1 MIKRKNKKSGNMN
14 FKEYSRSLRKWFGGK
29 GIMIYKNHIKR
40 SLDFLVGV
48 LILVL
53 LWWLMIIVAIIILCT
68 DGRPVLFK
76 QERIGQFGKPFSIY
90 KFRTMVRNAES
101 IGARSTSQN
110 DPRITSIGR
119 FLRKTSL
126 DELPQV
132 FNLIKGD
139 MSVVGYRPGVFENYE
154 DSDFKSGMFNVK
166 PGITGYAQVN
176 GRSSLSLEDKRAWE
190 MKYVNDI
197 SFFTDIKILFKTVAV
212 VLKRSNSY

>member
-1 MIKRKNKKSGNMN
+1 
-14 FKEYSRSLRKWFGGK
+14 
-29 GIMIYKNHIKR
+29 MIYKNHIKR

-110 DPRITSIGR
+110 DSRITSIGR

-139 MSVVGYRPGVFENYE
+139 MSLVGYRPGVFENYE

-197 SFFTDIKILFKTVAV
+197 SFFTDIKIMFKTVAV